1 MNYLTLQ
8 TNPVFLLGI
17 IVKHHASLGQT
28 SSLKSLFLIIVVQLI
43 FKDSALYSS
52 PQRREKKTTHQ
63 VGKLNL
69 KCISLFFCTE
79 IAVMSHRV
87 DVLMPFLSP

>member
-17 IVKHHASLGQT
+17 KVKQHTSLGQT
-28 SSLKSLFLIIVVQLI
+28 LSLKSLFLTIVVQLI

-52 PQRREKKTTHQ
+52 PQKRKKNTHQ
-63 VGKLNL
+63 VGKSNL
-69 KCISLFFCTE
+69 KCISLFLCTE

-87 DVLMPFLSP
+87 DVLIPFLSP

>member
-17 IVKHHASLGQT
+17 KVKQHASLGQT

-43 FKDSALYSS
+43 FKDGALYSS
-52 PQRREKKTTHQ
+52 PQIRKKKKQPT
-63 VGKLNL
+63 K
-69 KCISLFFCTE
+69 
-79 IAVMSHRV
+79 
-87 DVLMPFLSP
+87 